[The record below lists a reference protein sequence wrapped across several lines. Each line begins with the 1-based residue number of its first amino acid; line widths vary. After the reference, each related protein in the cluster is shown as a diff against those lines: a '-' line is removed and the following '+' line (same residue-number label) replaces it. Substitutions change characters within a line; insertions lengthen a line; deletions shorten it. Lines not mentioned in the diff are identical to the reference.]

1 MNNFKKTPNNKE
13 IIEIYN
19 YDLPLYKKIDFITNF
34 IYKNMKLNKIDLL
47 YNIEEFESDYEEISE
62 DENCISEYDSE

>member
-1 MNNFKKTPNNKE
+1 MNNFKKTPNNKK

>member
-1 MNNFKKTPNNKE
+1 MNNFKKTPDNKE

-34 IYKNMKLNKIDLL
+34 IYKNMKVNKIDLL
-47 YNIEEFESDYEEISE
+47 HNIEEFESDYDEISE